1 MKWNFVLRK
10 VLSFME
16 GNFKIGIKSVVKPLY
31 QTLQSIE
38 STHHHN
44 ERQSAYQ
51 YTTNGNSRNHIYRIA
66 RVSGKQIPLS
76 YVSRKT
82 HVIGLSPPPFTIVL
96 SASS

>member
-51 YTTNGNSRNHIYRIA
+51 YTKNGNSRNHMYRLA
-66 RVSGKQIPLS
+66 RVSGQKVPLS
-76 YVSRKT
+76 YVSR
-82 HVIGLSPPPFTIVL
+82 HPPLIGLSRPPFNILL